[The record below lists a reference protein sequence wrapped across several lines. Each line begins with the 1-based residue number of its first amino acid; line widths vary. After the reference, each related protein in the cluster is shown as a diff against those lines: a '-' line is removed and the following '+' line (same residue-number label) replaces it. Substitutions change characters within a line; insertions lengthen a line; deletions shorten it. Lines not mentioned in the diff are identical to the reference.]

1 LIYRNVMLRGSS
13 SRTATES
20 RRTIHS
26 GLIRPTGPDRTKEAS
41 MHHIVRAALIALAV
55 AFAASASPT
64 APILVAAAQ
73 AQAPLLDINSATK
86 KQLVDALKGVGDA
99 TADKLIKSR
108 PYKRKDE
115 LVSKGVLTQSVY
127 DGIKDQIIAKQ

>member
-1 LIYRNVMLRGSS
+1 
-13 SRTATES
+13 
-20 RRTIHS
+20 
-26 GLIRPTGPDRTKEAS
+26 